1 MSDPSGSS
9 EDDGDYAFGD
19 ARMTESKR
27 YPIHDCCEF
36 EDADAL
42 RVSVVKLSKGQSAV
56 HTSFVDALDRARRR
70 ITDGRMLD
78 ATMAHFLGSKY
89 FSKRNS

>member
-1 MSDPSGSS
+1 MGSVPVSFEYLSPAPYVGDDHQLTRSKKLANTERTSTMSDPSGSS

-42 RVSVVKLSKGQSAV
+42 RVSVGK
-56 HTSFVDALDRARRR
+56 
-70 ITDGRMLD
+70 
-78 ATMAHFLGSKY
+78 
-89 FSKRNS
+89 